1 MTLKP
6 LVLRFLGPVLA
17 VYLLHW
23 GIWWLV
29 LEADQIVMSGLT
41 KSFNWAADFTA
52 AAHIEV
58 ATWSAS
64 LLATEA
70 GSEALL
76 PIVLGLLI
84 GWVVLNRRKRRR
96 PADRYTKQSPRRSE
110 G

>member
-29 LEADQIVMSGLT
+29 LQADQIVMSDLT
-41 KSFNWAADFTA
+41 RSFNWVADLTG

-58 ATWSAS
+58 AAWSGRLVAVETAS
-64 LLATEA
+64 E
-70 GSEALL
+70 SLL
-76 PIVLGLLI
+76 PIALGLLI
-84 GWVVLNRRKRRR
+84 GWVVLVRRR
-96 PADRYTKQSPRRSE
+96 RRQLSP
-110 G
+110 